1 MMPDQFREQTTGQ
14 TADDIRFQ
22 FEIIKQLAESMRE
35 QTAVTRGMQEDI
47 RTIFGAQSKT
57 NERLAAIEANRVN
70 ETVAK
75 LEGRFDS
82 AIDRI
87 DKLEAVNDRN
97 EGITG
102 ARRAVIYWWP
112 AIASAV
118 AVVVILLNAVGIIHM
133 PPQHELA
140 RDGGRQ

>member
-1 MMPDQFREQTTGQ
+1 MMPEAFREQTSGQ
-14 TADDIRFQ
+14 SADDIRFQ

-75 LEGRFDS
+75 LETKFET
-82 AIDRI
+82 ALERI
-87 DKLEAVNDRN
+87 DKLEAERDRQ
-97 EGITG
+97 EGMTG
-102 ARRAVIYWWP
+102 ARRAVVYYWP
-112 AIASAV
+112 VIGIIFAAI
-118 AVVVILLNAVGIIHM
+118 IMLLSAVGIIHN
-133 PPQHELA
+133 PNQPIPEA
-140 RDGGRQ
+140 RR

>member
-75 LEGRFDS
+75 LEMRFDTM
-82 AIDRI
+82 IDRI
-87 DKLEAVNDRN
+87 DKLEAERDRQ
-97 EGITG
+97 EGMTG
-102 ARRAVIYWWP
+102 ARRAIVYYWPVI
-112 AIASAV
+112 AV
-118 AVVVILLNAVGIIHM
+118 LFAAVVMLLNAVGIIHM
-133 PPQHELA
+133 PPQHEL